1 MFNKIILIAAL
12 LVAVPAA
19 GANTIT
25 DLSRAT
31 GLSERNVRMLVGAR
45 TPHAEYR
52 CCYNAKLKRFK
63 EALGV
68 GNYEKLMMGQ
78 TIVLDAK
85 PHSGRRGLAGIESR
99 KP

>member
-1 MFNKIILIAAL
+1 MFNKTILIAAL
-12 LVAVPAA
+12 LVAAPAA

-52 CCYNAKLKRFK
+52 CCYSAKLKQFK
-63 EALGV
+63 QALGEE
-68 GNYEKLMMGQ
+68 NYAKLMMGE
-78 TIVLDAK
+78 TIVLEAK
-85 PHSGRRGLAGIESR
+85 AQAGQRELAGIESR